1 MKIAI
6 LNGSPKGDISATM
19 QHILYI
25 KKKFPQHEYKF
36 LNVAQQIKI
45 LEKNEE
51 RFNSVIEELRSSDGV
66 IWGFPL
72 YIMLVPAQYKRFIE
86 LIYERNVKNIFK
98 DKYSALFCTS
108 IHFYDTTAIN
118 YVAGICEDLEMKFVG
133 DFSADMYEL
142 LEEDQRRNIISF
154 AEEFFSAIENNLP
167 TSKRFQP
174 LEYRQFEYTPSELQM
189 EKIDLDGKIIRIFT
203 DSTDENTNLGKMIKQ
218 FQNCFSGS
226 VEVVNINDV
235 DIIGGCIGCAHC
247 AYDNICVYR
256 DKDGFTD
263 FYFNKLQTPDILI
276 YAGNIKDR
284 YLSARWKMVLDRSFF
299 RGHTP
304 TVIGK
309 QFGYLLSGP
318 LSQIPNMRQIIR
330 ARVEISSCNLVD
342 VITDE
347 FGDSK
352 EIDLLIYNMAK
363 KLIKSFNNN
372 YIKPGTF
379 LAVGGQKI
387 FRDLIYGRLG
397 FVFQADRRYY
407 EEHGLF
413 DFPQDDEQ
421 AKKMNDMFG
430 PLLENN
436 EKFRKEFYGR
446 AMEQAIK
453 PLQDIIK
460 NPKK

>member
-1 MKIAI
+1 MKIAV
-6 LNGSPKGDISATM
+6 LNGSPKGNISATM
-19 QHILYI
+19 QYILYI
-25 KKKFPQHEYKF
+25 QKKFPQHEFKF

-51 RFNSVIEELRSSDGV
+51 RFNSVIEEIRTSDGV

-72 YIMLVPAQYKRFIE
+72 YILLVPSQYKRFIE
-86 LIYERNVKNIFK
+86 LIYERKVENVFK
-98 DKYSALFCTS
+98 DKYSALICTS

-118 YVAGICEDLEMKFVG
+118 YVNGICEDLEMKFVG
-133 DFSADMYEL
+133 DFSADMYDL
-142 LEEDQRRNIISF
+142 LEEDQRHNLISF
-154 AEEFFSAIENNLP
+154 AEEFFNAIENNLP
-167 TSKRFQP
+167 TSKRFYP
-174 LEYRQFEYTPSELQM
+174 LKYRQFEYNPSELQM
-189 EKIDLDGKIIRIFT
+189 EKIDLDGKKITVFT
-203 DSTDENTNLGKMIKQ
+203 DSPDENTNLGKMIKQ
-218 FQNCFSGS
+218 FQNCFNGS
-226 VEVVNINDV
+226 VEVVNINEV
-235 DIIGGCIGCAHC
+235 DIIGGCIGCVHC
-247 AYDNICVYR
+247 AYDNQCVYK
-256 DKDGFTD
+256 DKDGFTE
-263 FYFNKLQTPDILI
+263 FYNTKLKTPDILVR
-276 YAGNIKDR
+276 ALTIKDR
-284 YLSARWKMVLDRSFF
+284 YFSARWKMILDRSFF

-304 TVIGK
+304 TVVGK

-318 LSQIPNMRQIIR
+318 LSQIPNLRQIIR
-330 ARVEISSCNLVD
+330 AMVEISDCNLVD

-347 FGDSK
+347 FGDSN
-352 EIDLLIYNMAK
+352 EIDLMIYNMAK

-407 EEHGLF
+407 LEHDLF

>member
-6 LNGSPKGDISATM
+6 LNGSPKGNISATM
-19 QHILYI
+19 QYILYI
-25 KKKFPQHEYKF
+25 QKKFPQHEYKF

-51 RFNSVIEELRSSDGV
+51 RFNSIIEEIRTSDGV

-72 YIMLVPAQYKRFIE
+72 YILLVPSQYKRFIE
-86 LIYERNVKNIFK
+86 LIYERKVENVFK
-98 DKYSALFCTS
+98 DKYAALLCTS

-118 YVAGICEDLEMKFVG
+118 YVSGICEDLEMKFVG
-133 DFSADMYEL
+133 DYSADMYDL
-142 LEEDQRRNIISF
+142 IEEDQRLNLISF
-154 AEEFFSAIENNLP
+154 ADEFFNAIEYNLP
-167 TSKRFQP
+167 TSKKFYP
-174 LEYRQFEYTPSELQM
+174 LKYRQFEYNPSELQR
-189 EKIDLDGKIIRIFT
+189 EKIDLDGKKITVFT

-226 VEVVNINDV
+226 VEVVNINEV
-235 DIIGGCIGCAHC
+235 DIIGGCIGCVHC
-247 AYDNICVYR
+247 AYDNQCVYK
-256 DKDGFTD
+256 DKDGFTE
-263 FYFNKLQTPDILI
+263 FYNTKLKTPDILVH
-276 YAGNIKDR
+276 ALTIKDR
-284 YLSARWKMVLDRSFF
+284 YFSARWKMILDRSFF

-304 TVIGK
+304 TVVGK

-318 LSQIPNMRQIIR
+318 LSQIPNLRQIIR
-330 ARVEISSCNLVD
+330 AMVEISDCNLVD

-347 FGDSK
+347 FGDSN
-352 EIDLLIYNMAK
+352 EIDLMIYNMAK

-407 EEHGLF
+407 LEHDLF

-430 PLLENN
+430 PLLQNN